1 MKTIIPRNALKSV
14 IAKEKTAKTVK
25 THAVGKEKDEHVKP
39 EEGSVTTL
47 TITELTLPN
56 GPGII
61 RNP

>member
-1 MKTIIPRNALKSV
+1 MKTITPRNALKSAK
-14 IAKEKTAKTVK
+14 AKENNDKTIK
-25 THAVGKEKDEHVKP
+25 THAASKEKDEHVKP
-39 EEGSVTTL
+39 EEVSVTTL